1 MSSSKPDGAA
11 LGHELSLWVVLFHE
25 QLAAR
30 LHVNATEHKVL
41 GIISRTPGTHPARL
55 VAETGLSNAAIT
67 KIVDRLA
74 ELGYV
79 ERARDSTDGRRTTL
93 TATTAHRQALADAMA
108 PMLDGMDQVVAG
120 FDAAELD
127 TVARWL
133 TGTVSV
139 MRDAAL
145 ALAAENRGSRLVAGA
160 EGRRPPTG

>member
-11 LGHELSLWVVLFHE
+11 LGHELSLWAVLFHE

-55 VAETGLSNAAIT
+55 VTETGLSNAAIT

-79 ERARDSTDGRRTTL
+79 ERARDPADGRRTTL
-93 TATTAHRQALADAMA
+93 TATTAHRQALTDAMA
-108 PMLDGMDQVVAG
+108 PVLDGMDQVVAG
-120 FDAAELD
+120 FDTAELD

-145 ALAAENRGSRLVAGA
+145 ALAAENRDSRLVTGA

>member
-41 GIISRTPGTHPARL
+41 GIISRTPGTHPAHL

-67 KIVDRLA
+67 KIVDRLVD
-74 ELGYV
+74 LGYV
-79 ERARDSTDGRRTTL
+79 GRARDAADGRRVTL
-93 TATTAHRQALADAMA
+93 TATRAHQQALTDAMT

-120 FDAAELD
+120 FDQPELE
-127 TVARWL
+127 TIARWL

-139 MRDAAL
+139 MRDATL
-145 ALAAENRGSRLVAGA
+145 ALAAENRDR
-160 EGRRPPTG
+160 